1 MVRVT
6 PLQRCSNLELAEG
19 MGRVIVLGM
28 NSGRKNRLD
37 GFCADVMIYEG
48 DRRWLSL
55 IEDKFFIAGE
65 GGWEPFAFADITFP
79 SDLDEFYE
87 MCKREQEAKKN
98 E

>member
-1 MVRVT
+1 M
-6 PLQRCSNLELAEG
+6 
-19 MGRVIVLGM
+19 
-28 NSGRKNRLD
+28 
-37 GFCADVMIYEG
+37 
-48 DRRWLSL
+48 SL